1 MKKVQIF
8 YVVAAMIALSSCEKV
23 INVDLKNADPKL
35 VIEAIVDNSGDAAK
49 VIISKSVPFSNP
61 NTYPAIAGAIVKI
74 TDNAGNN
81 FLFTESSPGIY
92 TNATLVGVP
101 GRTYSLNVSTNG
113 QTYTAISTMPMPV
126 SLDSLQQGKIIISK
140 PTIFVS
146 AVFNDP
152 AGFGNKYQFVERI
165 NGKRNKTIFL
175 IDDMYQ
181 DGGKITNE
189 CMDEDAE
196 IKKGDTV
203 IIEMRCVEND
213 IFRYMKGLQDLNLG
227 GTVPANPVSNLS
239 NGALGYFSAHT
250 TQQKTIVIK

>member
-1 MKKVQIF
+1 MKKTHILF
-8 YVVAAMIALSSCEKV
+8 ITTMMIVLSSCEKV
-23 INVDLKNADPKL
+23 INVDLKNAEPKL
-35 VIEAIVDNSGDAAK
+35 VIEGIINNSGDPAK
-49 VIISKSVPFSNP
+49 IYISKSVPFSND
-61 NTYPAIAGAIVKI
+61 NIYPIISGASVKV

-92 TNATLVGVP
+92 TNASLIGVP
-101 GRTYSLNVSTNG
+101 GRTYNLSITANG
-113 QTYTAISTMPMPV
+113 QSYSALTKMPEPV
-126 SLDSLQQGKIIISK
+126 KLDSLQQGKIIISK

-152 AGFGNKYQFVERI
+152 TGFGNKYQFVEYI

-203 IIEMRCVEND
+203 QIEMRCIENA
-213 IFRYMKGLQDLNLG
+213 IFRYMKGLEDLNTG
-227 GTVPANPVSNLS
+227 GTVPANPESNIS

-250 TQQKTIVIK
+250 SQKKTILIK